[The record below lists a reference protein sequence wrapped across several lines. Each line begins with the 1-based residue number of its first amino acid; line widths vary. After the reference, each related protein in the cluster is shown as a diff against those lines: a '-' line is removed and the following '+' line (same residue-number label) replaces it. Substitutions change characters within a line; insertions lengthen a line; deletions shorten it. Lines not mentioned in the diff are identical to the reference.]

1 MGPLSRLVPLGVFAV
16 LLFPSPLLAQVSS
29 THPFNNAQ
37 IQVQV
42 RNPDGTA
49 GPRGVQIML
58 EWEQGGM
65 VDESQ
70 TDSSGKCRFVPPAP
84 AVYIVRA
91 KMPGYQE
98 TSERVDLQSIQTG
111 FANLV
116 LKPIPVQ
123 APPEPPNDGLGPAVS
138 ASDLSVP
145 DVARKEFEK
154 GQKSLQNHDLDSGVS
169 HLKKAIQLHD
179 AFPEAYTMLGTAY
192 LEKSDFKDAQV
203 VFEKAIQLDPKSGG
217 AYLGLGAAFNQTK
230 NYQEADKALTRGVE
244 LSPDDPRGHYELA
257 KTYWALGRWQDAEP
271 HAAKA
276 AQLQPDLAPVYV
288 LLGNI
293 MLRKREPQGAL
304 QNYKEYLRRAP
315 DGPMAGSARE
325 MVKKLEQTLAVPR

>member
-1 MGPLSRLVPLGVFAV
+1 MGPRSRLVLAGVFAI
-16 LLFPSPLLAQVSS
+16 LLFPSPVLAQVSS
-29 THPFNNAQ
+29 THPFDNAQ

-91 KMPGYQE
+91 KMPGYHE
-98 TSERVDLQSIQTG
+98 TSARVDLQNIQTG

-116 LKPIPVQ
+116 LKSIRGQ
-123 APPEPPNDGLGPAVS
+123 PPEPPKVGVEPAVS

-154 GQKSLQNHDLDSGVS
+154 GRKSLQNHDLDSGVS
-169 HLKKAIQLHD
+169 HLRKAIRLYD
-179 AFPEAYTMLGTAY
+179 SFPQAYTLLGTSY
-192 LEKSDFKDAQV
+192 LQQKDFKDAQAA
-203 VFEKAIQLDPKSGG
+203 FEKAVQLDPKSGD
-217 AYLGLGAAFNQTK
+217 AYIGLGAALNQTK
-230 NYQEADKALTRGVE
+230 NYPEAEKALTRGLE
-244 LSPDDPRGHYELA
+244 LEPDAAGGHYELA
-257 KTYWALGRWQDAEP
+257 RTYWELGRWQDGEP

-276 AQLQPDLAPVYV
+276 VAVLRDLAPAHV
-288 LLGNI
+288 LMGNI
-293 MLRKREPQGAL
+293 LLRKRDAQGAL
-304 QNYKEYLRRAP
+304 REFQEYLRLEPNGAMSSQVR
-315 DGPMAGSARE
+315 DLVGKI
-325 MVKKLEQTLAVPR
+325 KKALVTK